1 MAGGP
6 LENLLNIPVLSRIRR
21 NHGLEHA
28 TLHVLARRNPR
39 LILAGHSTSAGFRLI
54 GEVETEA
61 VRSATEEALRRMRAG
76 EHNLAVHPNCGT
88 NFVTAGVFS
97 GLAGAASMFG
107 VGQRPRDKFERLPMA
122 AALATLA
129 VIASIPL
136 GLIIQQQ
143 VTTSGEPGELEVE
156 SISVSRHAGMTVHTV
171 LTRG

>member
-1 MAGGP
+1 MTAGP
-6 LENLLNIPVLSRIRR
+6 FQNLMNIPVLSRVRR

-28 TLHVLARRNPR
+28 TLHLLSRRIPQ
-39 LILAGHSTSAGFRLI
+39 LSLAGHSTAAGFRLI

-61 VRSATEEALRRMRAG
+61 VRTAVDEALRRMRAG

-97 GLAGAASMFG
+97 GLAGAASMLG
-107 VGQRPRDKFERLPMA
+107 VGNRPRDKFERLPMA

-129 VIASIPL
+129 LIASLPL

-143 VTTSGEPGELEVE
+143 LTTSGEPGNMEIE
-156 SISVSRHAGMTVHTV
+156 SISVSRHAGFTVHTI